1 MLRDE
6 NYPLEDQCLRCDANT
21 YLLDQSNFSACLN
34 CPVGATCAGGD
45 DVTTMSGFWRQPDGW
60 TNNWTTSRR
69 SDSEGLRNDAGEIPP
84 FVQRVG
90 VEFKS
95 LMQQMRRPDLSHS
108 ALLQRRTEIKN
119 ITHRP
124 RSAIVHKCL
133 PGDCSKDNE
142 CLRNRTGPACGLCP
156 EGWAETSAGCEW
168 CPPPDDPG
176 LVLLKMAV
184 FVIGGFVALVGYVLT
199 AWAPLMSRLPMPDWM
214 ATAIML
220 ALGIDP
226 EEDEKEPDS
235 DDDEAQTAGGA
246 ASGRA
251 SSAAADPAVVGGAGV
266 VAGSAAQNH
275 ALGNAI
281 GNSAAPEG
289 RGSKKNAIAKCL
301 AGIKAGVS
309 KIGQKMFR
317 VPMPKGGLSTLLKR
331 LKKAFQSVTGAFEKF
346 HGAIMQV
353 MQGIKTVGGY
363 ISKIFGGMSWL
374 SEFAEKH
381 KLSVHLKI
389 VISYVQVRF
398 FLACSAAPCRAL
410 IDGKF

>member
-6 NYPLEDQCLRCDANT
+6 DYPLEDQCLRCDANT

-69 SDSEGLRNDAGEIPP
+69 FGRDGLRNDAGEMPP
-84 FVQRVG
+84 FVQRVSI
-90 VEFKS
+90 EIKS
-95 LMQQMRRPDLSHS
+95 LIRQMRRAGASHS
-108 ALLQRRTEIKN
+108 ALLQRRTENRN

-133 PGDCSKDNE
+133 PGDCSKNNA

-184 FVIGGFVALVGYVLT
+184 FVAGGFAAVVGYVLT
-199 AWAPLMSRLPMPDWM
+199 AWTPLMSHLPMPEWM
-214 ATAIML
+214 ATTIML
-220 ALGIDP
+220 AFGIDP
-226 EEDEKEPDS
+226 EEEEVPDS
-235 DDDEAQTAGGA
+235 DDDEAPTAGGE
-246 ASGRA
+246 ASGGA
-251 SSAAADPAVVGGAGV
+251 SSAAAGAAVVGGAGV
-266 VAGSAAQNH
+266 VAGSAAQNQALGS
-275 ALGNAI
+275 ALGNR
-281 GNSAAPEG
+281 AAPEG
-289 RGSKKNAIAKCL
+289 GGSRLNGVAKCL
-301 AGIKAGVS
+301 SGVKAGIS
-309 KIGQKMFR
+309 KIGQRMPR
-317 VPMPKGGLSTLLKR
+317 VPMPKGGLSKLLPR
-331 LKKAFQSVTGAFEKF
+331 LKKAFQGVSGALQKVN
-346 HGAIMQV
+346 GAIMQV
-353 MQGIKTVGGY
+353 TQGIKTVGGY
-363 ISKIFGGMSWL
+363 ISKFFGGMSWL

-389 VISYVQVRF
+389 VISYVQVRLF
-398 FLACSAAPCRAL
+398 PACNAASCRAVV
-410 IDGKF
+410 DGKF